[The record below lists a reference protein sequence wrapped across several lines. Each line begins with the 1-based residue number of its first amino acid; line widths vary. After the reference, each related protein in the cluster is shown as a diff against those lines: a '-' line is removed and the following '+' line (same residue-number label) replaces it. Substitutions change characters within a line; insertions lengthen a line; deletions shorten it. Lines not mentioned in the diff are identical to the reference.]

1 MDYKQKTFCIN
12 CFTDINVKGY
22 IRNHGTYLGRK
33 DEINFKCDFCENVD
47 YTHMERYDI
56 LDIQYK
62 KGIFYSEDIYTI
74 SQEQLIKKF
83 IEIINKHCNY
93 LGDKNP
99 KNYPTKSNI
108 GIITDIFYFER
119 TDIISKLAKYDF
131 INFEDFPFSDSLIKY
146 YTCENNTNYIACDI
160 SYLYYWS
167 YKKNNEVFRWENFRE
182 HTKHKARYFDHKNEY
197 FKLQTELK
205 KFDNMF
211 EKLKENINKISVFRA
226 RVVNNLEK
234 QKQFL
239 EAEKNG
245 LITNKLGKAPVSIV
259 KNNRFSPIGISYGY
273 FSFDKQTALYEIR
286 TEKDDTVAIGEFKIE
301 SPLNIVNFKNT
312 INFELELN
320 PFNQEFNLYTKNLY
334 MILDNF
340 LKDISKPI
348 KKQDSLLEY
357 VPTQIISEY
366 IWSLGYDGFI
376 FDSSQYEEG
385 KNLVIFGDNPE
396 CTRFDFLDIYEKE
409 IDYKYKVK
417 DKSLI

>member
-1 MDYKQKTFCIN
+1 MNYKEKNFCIN
-12 CFTDINVKGY
+12 CFTDINVKDY
-22 IRNHGTYLGRK
+22 IKKHANQLGK
-33 DEINFKCDFCENVD
+33 KNQIDFKCSFCENGD

-56 LDIQYK
+56 LDIHYK

-99 KNYPTKSNI
+99 KNYPTESNI

-131 INFEDFPFSDSLIKY
+131 INFEDFPFSDSVIKHY
-146 YTCENNTNYIACDI
+146 NCGNDTDYVAYDI
-160 SYLYYWS
+160 SFLNYWS
-167 YKKNNEVFRWENFRE
+167 YKKNNEVFRWESFCE

-197 FKLQTELK
+197 FKLQNELK

-211 EKLKENINKISVFRA
+211 EKLKETINESTIFRA
-226 RVVNNLEK
+226 RVVNNSEK

-273 FSFDKQTALYEIR
+273 FSFDKQTALCEIR
-286 TEKDDTVAIGEFKIE
+286 AENKDTVIIGEFKIQK
-301 SPLNIVNFKNT
+301 SLNIVNFKNT

-320 PFNQEFNLYTKNLY
+320 PFNKEFNLYTKNLY
-334 MILDNF
+334 MILDEF

-348 KKQDSLLEY
+348 KEEDSFLEY

-376 FDSSQYEEG
+376 FDSSQYEGG
-385 KNLVIFGDNPE
+385 KNLVLFGDNPE
-396 CTRFDFLDIYEKE
+396 CIKFNFLDIYEKD
-409 IDYKYKVK
+409 IDYKYEVK
-417 DKSLI
+417 DIDF

>member
-1 MDYKQKTFCIN
+1 MNNKEKEFCIN
-12 CFTDINVKGY
+12 CFTDINVKDY
-22 IRNHGTYLGRK
+22 IKKYGKQLGK
-33 DEINFKCDFCENVD
+33 KNQIGFKCNFCENGD
-47 YTHMERYDI
+47 YGHMERYDI
-56 LDIQYK
+56 LDMRYK

-93 LGDKNP
+93 
-99 KNYPTKSNI
+99 I
-108 GIITDIFYFER
+108 GNENHENNGTESIIDIVTDIFYFER

-131 INFEDFPFSDSLIKY
+131 INFEDFPFSDSLIKHY
-146 YTCENNTNYIACDI
+146 NCGNDTDYVAYDI
-160 SYLYYWS
+160 SFLNYWS
-167 YKKNNEVFRWENFRE
+167 YKKNNEVFRWESFCE

-197 FKLQTELK
+197 FKLQNELK
-205 KFDNMF
+205 KFDTML
-211 EKLKENINKISVFRA
+211 EKLKETINEATIFRA
-226 RVVNNLEK
+226 RVVNNSEK

-245 LITNKLGKAPVSIV
+245 SITNKLGKAPVSIV

-273 FSFDKQTALYEIR
+273 FSFDEQTALYEIR

-301 SPLNIVNFKNT
+301 RPLNIVNFKNT

-334 MILDNF
+334 IILDNF

-348 KKQDSLLEY
+348 KEEDSFLEY

-376 FDSSQYEEG
+376 FDSSQYERG
-385 KNLVIFGDNPE
+385 KNLVLFGDNPE
-396 CTRFDFLDIYEKE
+396 CIKFNFLDIYEKE
-409 IDYKYKVK
+409 IDYKYEVK
-417 DKSLI
+417 DINF